1 MTAAIEWSNALA
13 QVVERAASSVVRVEP
28 QRGRSGS
35 GTVWSADGLIVTTA
49 HRVDAESKVTVG
61 LADGATH
68 EAAVVGVDPG
78 TDLALLRVADAGG
91 VALQPLEF
99 APGNASKVGH
109 LAVALGRPGRSIRA
123 SLRMI
128 GVIGEDVRTATGGRL
143 ERYIESD
150 RAIPRGFSGGP
161 LVDLEGRAI
170 GIDTSGLV
178 RGADLAIPRETI
190 ERVVRDLLAHG
201 TVRRGYLGVGAYPV
215 RLPAAIAAQVGRDR
229 GALIVAVEEGSP
241 AASAGLF
248 QGDVILDVDGTSVAS
263 PGELRA
269 VLSDREDRQVE
280 VRIVRAGA
288 VHEVTAKVGARG

>member
-1 MTAAIEWSNALA
+1 MNAIEWSNALA

-28 QRGRSGS
+28 RRGRSGS
-35 GTVWSADGLIVTTA
+35 GTVWSADGLILTTA
-49 HRVDAESKVTVG
+49 HRVDAESAVTVA
-61 LADGATH
+61 LADGSSH
-68 EAAVVGVDPG
+68 EASVVGVDPG
-78 TDLALLRVADAGG
+78 TDLALLRVQA
-91 VALQPLEF
+91 ALQPLAF
-99 APGNASKVGH
+99 ASGDAVKVGH
-109 LAVALGRPGRSIRA
+109 LAVALGRPGRGIRA

-128 GVIGEDVRTATGGRL
+128 GVIGTDVRTASGGRL

-170 GIDTSGLV
+170 GIDTSGLI

-201 TVRRGYLGVGAYPV
+201 SVRRGYLGVGAYPV
-215 RLPAAIAAQVGRDR
+215 RLTAAVAQQVGRDR

-241 AASAGLF
+241 AAAAGLL
-248 QGDVILDVDGTSVAS
+248 QGDVILDIDGAAVTG

-269 VLSDREDRQVE
+269 VLSERQDQE
-280 VRIVRAGA
+280 LTARIVRAGA
-288 VHEVTAKVGARG
+288 LKELAVKVGVRS

>member
-13 QVVERAASSVVRVEP
+13 QVVERAAPSVVRVEA
-28 QRGRSGS
+28 QGRRSGS

-49 HRVDAESKVTVG
+49 HRVDAASKVVVG
-61 LADGATH
+61 LADGASH

-78 TDLALLRVADAGG
+78 TDLALLRVEG
-91 VALQPLEF
+91 VALQPLAF
-99 APGNASKVGH
+99 APGDAAKVGH
-109 LAVALGRPGRSIRA
+109 LALALGRPGRGIRA

-178 RGADLAIPRETI
+178 RGADLAIARETV

-229 GALIVAVEEGSP
+229 GALVVAVEEGSP
-241 AASAGLF
+241 AAVAGVL
-248 QGDVILDVDGTSVAS
+248 QGDVILAIDGDAVAG

-269 VLSDREDRQVE
+269 VLSDREDRE
-280 VRIVRAGA
+280 VVVQIVRAGA
-288 VHEVTAKVGARG
+288 VRELAATVGARG

>member
-13 QVVERAASSVVRVEP
+13 QVVERAGSSVVRVEP

-78 TDLALLRVADAGG
+78 TDLALLRVDG
-91 VALQPLEF
+91 VALQPLAF

-109 LAVALGRPGRSIRA
+109 LVVALGRPGRSIRA

-215 RLPAAIAAQVGRDR
+215 RLPATIAAQVGRDR
-229 GALIVAVEEGSP
+229 GALIVAVEEDSP

-248 QGDVILDVDGTSVAS
+248 QGDIILDIDGTSVAS

-269 VLSDREDRQVE
+269 ALSDREDQQVKL
-280 VRIVRAGA
+280 RIVRAGA
-288 VHEVTAKVGARG
+288 VHEITATVGARG

>member
-1 MTAAIEWSNALA
+1 MTAAIDWSNALA

-61 LADGATH
+61 LADGVTH

-78 TDLALLRVADAGG
+78 TDLALLRVEGL
-91 VALQPLEF
+91 ALQPLAF
-99 APGNASKVGH
+99 APGNTSKVGH

-241 AASAGLF
+241 AATAGLF
-248 QGDVILDVDGTSVAS
+248 QGDVILDIDGTSVAS

-269 VLSDREDRQVE
+269 VLSDREDRQVK
-280 VRIVRAGA
+280 VRIVRAGGVQEISA
-288 VHEVTAKVGARG
+288 TVGARG

>member
-13 QVVERAASSVVRVEP
+13 RVVEQAAPSVVRVEP

-49 HRVDAESKVTVG
+49 HRVDAESKIEIG
-61 LADGATH
+61 LADGSSH
-68 EAAVVGVDPG
+68 EATVVGVDPG
-78 TDLALLRVADAGG
+78 TDLALLRVDN
-91 VALQPLEF
+91 VSLQPLVF
-99 APGNASKVGH
+99 AAAQDSKVGH
-109 LAVALGRPGRSIRA
+109 LALALGRPGRGVRA

-170 GIDTSGLV
+170 GIDTSGLM
-178 RGADLAIPRETI
+178 RGADLAIPRETV

-215 RLPAAIAAQVGRDR
+215 RLPAAVAAQVGRDR

-241 AASAGLF
+241 ADAAGLL
-248 QGDVILDVDGTSVAS
+248 QGDVILEIDGTSVAG

-269 VLSDREDRQVE
+269 ALSDRQDRE
-280 VRIVRAGA
+280 VTIRVVRAGS
-288 VHEVTAKVGARG
+288 VHGIAAKIGARG

>member
-1 MTAAIEWSNALA
+1 MNAIEWSNALA

-28 QRGRSGS
+28 RRGRSGS
-35 GTVWSADGLIVTTA
+35 GTVWSADGLILTTA
-49 HRVDAESKVTVG
+49 HRVDAESAVTVA
-61 LADGATH
+61 LADGSSH
-68 EAAVVGVDPG
+68 EASVVGVDPG
-78 TDLALLRVADAGG
+78 TDLALLRVQA
-91 VALQPLEF
+91 ALQPLAF
-99 APGNASKVGH
+99 ASGDSAKVGH
-109 LAVALGRPGRSIRA
+109 LAVALGRPGRGIRA

-128 GVIGEDVRTATGGRL
+128 GVIGTDVRTASGGRL

-170 GIDTSGLV
+170 GIDTSGLI

-201 TVRRGYLGVGAYPV
+201 SVRRGYLGVGAYPV
-215 RLPAAIAAQVGRDR
+215 RLTAAVAQQVGRDR

-241 AASAGLF
+241 AAAAGLL
-248 QGDVILDVDGTSVAS
+248 QGDVILDIDGTAVTG

-269 VLSDREDRQVE
+269 VLSERQE
-280 VRIVRAGA
+280 QELTARIVRAGA
-288 VHEVTAKVGARG
+288 LKELGIKVGVRS

>member
-13 QVVERAASSVVRVEP
+13 EVVERAASSVVRVERP
-28 QRGRSGS
+28 RGRGGS

-78 TDLALLRVADAGG
+78 TDLALLRVDC
-91 VALQPLEF
+91 VALQPLAF

-128 GVIGEDVRTATGGRL
+128 GVIGDDVRTATGGRL

-178 RGADLAIPRETI
+178 RGADLAIPLETI

-229 GALIVAVEEGSP
+229 GALIVAVEESSP
-241 AASAGLF
+241 AASAGLL
-248 QGDVILDVDGTSVAS
+248 QGDVILDIDGTSVAS

-269 VLSDREDRQVE
+269 VLSDREDRQVK

-288 VHEVTAKVGARG
+288 VHEIAATVGARG

>member
-1 MTAAIEWSNALA
+1 MNAIEWSNALA

-28 QRGRSGS
+28 KRGRSGS
-35 GTVWSADGLIVTTA
+35 GTVWSADGLILTTA
-49 HRVDAESKVTVG
+49 HRVDAESAVTVA
-61 LADGATH
+61 LADGSSH
-68 EAAVVGVDPG
+68 EASVVGVDPG
-78 TDLALLRVADAGG
+78 TDLALLRVQA
-91 VALQPLEF
+91 ALQPIAF
-99 APGNASKVGH
+99 ASGDSAKVGH
-109 LAVALGRPGRSIRA
+109 LAVALGRPGRGIRA

-128 GVIGEDVRTATGGRL
+128 GVIGTDVRTASGGRL

-170 GIDTSGLV
+170 GIDTSGLI

-201 TVRRGYLGVGAYPV
+201 SVRRGYLGVGAYPV
-215 RLPAAIAAQVGRDR
+215 RLTAAVAQQVGRDR

-241 AASAGLF
+241 AAAAGLL
-248 QGDVILDVDGTSVAS
+248 QGDVLLDIDGTAVTG

-269 VLSDREDRQVE
+269 VLSERQDQE
-280 VRIVRAGA
+280 ITARIVRAGA
-288 VHEVTAKVGARG
+288 LKELGIKVGTRS